1 MPISIRFGY
10 SGKVKHHP
18 KRPREDIKKI
28 WQELSVPPWERNRIP
43 LIFYG
48 NELKSAVGFFRV
60 LNQVKATLFLKMRS
74 EFER

>member
-1 MPISIRFGY
+1 GY

-18 KRPREDIKKI
+18 KRPREDIKRI

-48 NELKSAVGFFRV
+48 NKLKSAVGFFRV
-60 LNQVKATLFLKMRS
+60 FDVS
-74 EFER
+74 